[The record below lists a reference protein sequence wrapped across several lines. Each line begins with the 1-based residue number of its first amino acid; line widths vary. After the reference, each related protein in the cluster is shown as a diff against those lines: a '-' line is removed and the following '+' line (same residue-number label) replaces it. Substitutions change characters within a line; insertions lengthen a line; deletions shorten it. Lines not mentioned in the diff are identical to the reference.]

1 MLDFHRRHLELGMV
15 VRLLHRSFYEGR
27 AFQQGLVVQRH
38 PRDPDRFKVYIPSF
52 NGSQDNDW
60 MCSQHDATFEE
71 LI

>member
-1 MLDFHRRHLELGMV
+1 MLDFHCRNLELGMV
-15 VRLLHRSFYEGR
+15 VRLQRSFYNGSSL
-27 AFQQGLVVQRH
+27 QQGLVVQRH
-38 PRDPDRFKVYIPSF
+38 PRALGRFKVDIPSF